1 MPDEDDPG
9 SDEDVEIEILEDEP
23 AFLRGQ
29 TKLSMHLSPIKIVKV
44 SESAPENQ
52 CKQKERSG
60 TSVHVHV
67 CNKFTCYQ
75 AYIKVP
81 PTHTHVHVC
90 IHGLW
95 HTLLQNPD
103 GSLQRAAL
111 TQSALSKER
120 RELRAAQREADM
132 DNVPRDI
139 GKTWIDPVPGGTG
152 TGGTVHALVH
162 LESKT
167 W

>member
-1 MPDEDDPG
+1 MP
-9 SDEDVEIEILEDEP
+9 SLENWGGG
-23 AFLRGQ
+23 L
-29 TKLSMHLSPIKIVKV
+29 KIFCGMYMY
-44 SESAPENQ
+44 S
-52 CKQKERSG
+52 
-60 TSVHVHV
+60 T
-67 CNKFTCYQ
+67 
-75 AYIKVP
+75 
-81 PTHTHVHVC
+81 C

-152 TGGTVHALVH
+152 TGGTFIHVYIANVEMWKVRHGN
-162 LESKT
+162 
-167 W
+167 